1 VKVENIDK
9 KENPQVLLPSI
20 VDRIFLIC
28 KNDPNFKLKNEME
41 IVENRIESLKKKRDK
56 QSDLLE
62 QSNTIKKDLMQ
73 RIEVLEDQNSKKQ
86 IELLESLG
94 SEL

>member
-1 VKVENIDK
+1 MKVENLNR

-20 VDRIFLIC
+20 VDRIFSIC

-41 IVENRIESLKKKRDK
+41 IVENRIESLKQKKKK
-56 QSDLLE
+56 QEDLLE
-62 QSNTIKKDLMQ
+62 QSDTLKKDLQQ
-73 RIEVLEDQNSKKQ
+73 RNEILDDQNMKKQ
-86 IELLESLG
+86 VELLETLG

>member
-1 VKVENIDK
+1 VKVENLSK
-9 KENPQVLLPSI
+9 KENPQVMLPSI
-20 VDRIFLIC
+20 VDRIFSIC

-56 QSDLLE
+56 QIELLE

-73 RIEVLEDQNSKKQ
+73 RIEVLDDQNAKKQ